1 MANRTISLTD
11 DLHQYILDVSQRETD
26 IQRRLRE
33 ETLRLEMG
41 KMQIAPEQAQFMAL
55 LVKLTGAQRIL
66 EIGTFTGYS
75 ALALAQALPEKG
87 HLLACDISEEWTAI
101 AKHYWQKAG
110 VAQKIDLKIGPAL
123 NTVNV
128 LIDKGMRYD
137 MAFIDAD
144 KENYIAYYEACL
156 KLLRPGGLILVDNVL
171 WGGSVIDETDQS
183 SDTLAIRRFNLH
195 LKNDTRIDLALTPIG
210 DGLSMARKLDEQAD

>member
-11 DLHQYILDVSQRETD
+11 DLHQYILDVSQLETD

-110 VAQKIDLKIGPAL
+110 VAQKI
-123 NTVNV
+123 
-128 LIDKGMRYD
+128 R
-137 MAFIDAD
+137 
-144 KENYIAYYEACL
+144 
-156 KLLRPGGLILVDNVL
+156 
-171 WGGSVIDETDQS
+171 
-183 SDTLAIRRFNLH
+183 H
-195 LKNDTRIDLALTPIG
+195 
-210 DGLSMARKLDEQAD
+210 